1 MLEYRKRTFRTLLHA
16 LLAFLLL
23 QALINPAYAAAKC
36 HKCTGINCQ
45 RTTFAATEDCLD
57 ALDSCVSVFDG
68 STVLAQ
74 GCLGQLTSE
83 LRNKCEV
90 STTES
95 ADPDEIATD
104 DGEALPTTN
113 QQCYQCREDLCNNVS
128 ADGFEC
134 VQCDSDVDGK
144 CASDTEGLPTEKCP
158 IGKAVNSYCYAKLA
172 GKHATR
178 GCAVDLVQQKECLNS
193 NDCVLCT
200 PTDIAGCNREPKVA
214 AGDGGSGG
222 SDSGT
227 GGDGDSNSGGSGS
240 SDSGSGGG
248 GGSNS
253 GGSGGSDSGAGGGG
267 GSNSGGN
274 GGSDSSAG
282 GGGSNSGGSGGSDS
296 GAGGGGSNS
305 GGSGG
310 SDSGT
315 GGAGSNT
322 GGDNSGTDNGNG
334 GANNDTDS
342 GSGNDTSDSGNNNN
356 ISGAIDVST

>member
-1 MLEYRKRTFRTLLHA
+1 MLECRKRTFRTLLHA

-23 QALINPAYAAAKC
+23 QALINPADAAAKC

-253 GGSGGSDSGAGGGG
+253 GDSGSSDSGT
-267 GSNSGGN
+267 
-274 GGSDSSAG
+274 G

-356 ISGAIDVST
+356 ISGAIDVSSKLAITAILFMLSYFI